1 LGTAGLLVY
10 VLNNQEGGF
19 GHYLL
24 GNPVLVF
31 LGKISYGIYLYH
43 NFIPACLK
51 GIRDRLIK
59 INPESHALTFIPGLS
74 QGLFLFYAECFIVLL
89 LIAFCSLRFF
99 EQPLLALKNKIS

>member
-10 VLNNQEGGF
+10 VLNNQAGCLGNF
-19 GHYLL
+19 LL

-51 GIRDRLIK
+51 GIRNRIIK
-59 INPESHALTFIPGLS
+59 INPESRALTFFPDMN
-74 QGLFLFYAECFIVLL
+74 QGLFLFYSECFILLL
-89 LIAFCSLRFF
+89 LIAFCSFRFF
-99 EQPLLALKNKIS
+99 EQPLLALKNKVS